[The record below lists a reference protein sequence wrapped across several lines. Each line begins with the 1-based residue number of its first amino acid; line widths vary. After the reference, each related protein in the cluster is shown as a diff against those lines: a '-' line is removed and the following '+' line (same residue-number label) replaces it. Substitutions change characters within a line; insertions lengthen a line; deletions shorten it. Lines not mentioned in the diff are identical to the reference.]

1 MSGTAIFIA
10 SLSSAGRAH
19 PSVNERF
26 VLQFSADDGTRVAV
40 TPEVFVIAG
49 YTGRDRAMV
58 QAHIDEL
65 DHEVIA
71 PPQEVPMLYP
81 MPVEI
86 LTTAPEIGVSSAQSC
101 GELEPVIVGVDG
113 ALYLGCGSDHTARD
127 VEREDIATS
136 KRVCPKPLGSALA
149 RIAAFDAT
157 FDAIVLES
165 AMDGEP
171 YQRGTF
177 AQIAPLATLLELF
190 RSRNPA
196 AKNFVLFCGTVPLL
210 GGAFRFGKRFSGR
223 LSGGPLTAPLALDY
237 QIS

>member
-1 MSGTAIFIA
+1 M
-10 SLSSAGRAH
+10 
-19 PSVNERF
+19 
-26 VLQFSADDGTRVAV
+26 LQFTADDGTRIAF

-65 DHEVIA
+65 AHEGIA
-71 PPQEVPMLYP
+71 PPPEVPMLYP

-86 LTTAPEIGVSSAQSC
+86 LTTAPEIAVSSPQSC
-101 GELEPVIVGVDG
+101 GELEPVLVSVDG
-113 ALYLGCGSDHTARD
+113 TLYLGCGSDHTARD

-136 KRVCPKPLGSALA
+136 KRICPKPLGSTLA
-149 RIAAFDAT
+149 RVTKLDAAFDAI
-157 FDAIVLES
+157 ALES
-165 AMDGEP
+165 SMDDEA

-177 AQIAPLATLLELF
+177 AQIAPLATLLALF

-196 AKNFVLFCGTVPLL
+196 AKNFVLFCGTVPLI

-223 LSGGPLTAPLALDY
+223 LSGGPLSAPLAIDY